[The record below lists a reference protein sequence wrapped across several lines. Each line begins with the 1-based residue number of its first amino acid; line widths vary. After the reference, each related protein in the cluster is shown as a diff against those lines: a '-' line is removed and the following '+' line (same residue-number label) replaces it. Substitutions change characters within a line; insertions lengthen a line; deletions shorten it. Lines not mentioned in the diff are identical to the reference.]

1 MASFCK
7 VNDYFKIFILIE
19 LTLFILVSIPKIS
32 RFSKLLLY
40 IFFRIASCNIDFPF
54 IFWLLNSLFRING
67 RKLNVF
73 ILWIECEKWYCPI
86 SFFLVPFWPLVKFI
100 QFIFRK
106 QNAHNFIAEFYSFFL
121 ASYNIKKLT
130 FLLLM
135 LMS

>member
-1 MASFCK
+1 MASICK
-7 VNDYFKIFILIE
+7 VNDYFKIVIFIK
-19 LTLFILVSIPKIS
+19 LTLLILVGIPKIS

-40 IFFRIASCNIDFPF
+40 IFFRISSCNIDFPF
-54 IFWLLNSLFRING
+54 IFWLLNSLFCVNG
-67 RKLNVF
+67 RKLDVF
-73 ILWIECEKWYCPI
+73 ILWIESEKRYSPI

-106 QNAHNFIAEFYSFFL
+106 QNAHNFIAEFDSFFL

-135 LMS
+135 LMG